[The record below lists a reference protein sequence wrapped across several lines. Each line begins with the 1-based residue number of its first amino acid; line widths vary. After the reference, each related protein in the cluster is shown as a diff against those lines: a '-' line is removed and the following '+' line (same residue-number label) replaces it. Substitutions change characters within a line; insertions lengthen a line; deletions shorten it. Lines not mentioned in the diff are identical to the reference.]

1 MTNTRSRGNPLL
13 LFDLEPERIIQTPRR
28 MLEQVRDGVSTGVQ
42 DPQIVPPP
50 SFDPNAALLQALG
63 DLQNVVDRQKKNL
76 LAEEEVS
83 LAKGGLSRTRQV
95 VEHRD
100 RFQRGR
106 VPLMPAYQHL
116 EQNNKK
122 DTIKEPVLKSIP
134 RSRPPF
140 PQRLKKKQQKS
151 KYQKIL
157 FMLKELL
164 VNIQLIEALEKM
176 PGYAKFMKN
185 LSTKKRLVSYEP
197 VNNIHYYNVVATIS
211 LVEKKEYLGAFTIPC
226 TIGSIN
232 FTWALCD
239 LGASI
244 NLMPLIVFKQLV
256 LGAPNPFTMR
266 LVVADRIVK
275 NLVSFLYDV
284 LVEMAYFIFPADL

>member
-1 MTNTRSRGNPLL
+1 MSR
-13 LFDLEPERIIQTPRR
+13 D
-28 MLEQVRDGVSTGVQ
+28 RDS
-42 DPQIVPPP
+42 DWIHKDDHKNKSDRYVPPG
-50 SFDPNAALLQALG
+50 SLDTESRMEAILSKLFKGQEN
-63 DLQNVVDRQKKNL
+63 DLIVVDN
-76 LAEEEVS
+76 
-83 LAKGGLSRTRQV
+83 SR
-95 VEHRD
+95 
-100 RFQRGR
+100 
-106 VPLMPAYQHL
+106 

-284 LVEMAYFIFPADL
+284 LVKMASFIFPAEILDYKVDFQVSIILGRLFLVTGRTLINLELGDLMLRLNSEQWNSTYANP